1 MVRATEPLTDELA
14 REVDAKLAP
23 RYGKATPGGLR
34 NTARHE
40 VIAADPA
47 GAQARH
53 EEAARRRQVSS
64 RPENDGMATL
74 CLYSTAPDISL
85 LEAAICDIADTTA
98 KAAHDAGRLI
108 PDQDA
113 LHADAL
119 IALARYW
126 LHDTWPIPEPDPRD
140 PPDNDH
146 PRSESDT
153 PDCPADAPQRPP
165 MQSPRP
171 HGSSGTPGSRTPSTE
186 PVADLDH
193 LPGRRLPDTTWQHS
207 RTDLDDDEPDPPEQT
222 GRAPADRSPADHSPA
237 DHGPAD
243 PVPDARGPDEP
254 EPDED
259 PDAGGGDG
267 RPPDAGGT
275 DTEPRARWGKRG
287 LRRRGRDRT
296 VVNIVIDLPTLLGLA
311 DNPARLDGYGDIPAG
326 LARRIAADATWRRM
340 ITDPI
345 TRRLLDR
352 SPNTYRPG
360 QALADYVRARDLTC
374 DHPGCTKPADGCQLD
389 HDNPYH
395 LADPDGGRT
404 TADELKLRCDP
415 HHNGKTHLGWATG
428 RRADGT
434 RFTRSPLGFD
444 YDLEPNPYLDH
455 GQKSPA
461 RLSIV
466 PTD

>member
-1 MVRATEPLTDELA
+1 MFTGS
-14 REVDAKLAP
+14 AP
-23 RYGKATPGGLR
+23 PGPIRPSCTNSRTP
-34 NTARHE
+34 
-40 VIAADPA
+40 
-47 GAQARH
+47 
-53 EEAARRRQVSS
+53 SS
-64 RPENDGMATL
+64 R
-74 CLYSTAPDISL
+74 
-85 LEAAICDIADTTA
+85 
-98 KAAHDAGRLI
+98 
-108 PDQDA
+108 
-113 LHADAL
+113 
-119 IALARYW
+119 
-126 LHDTWPIPEPDPRD
+126 
-140 PPDNDH
+140 
-146 PRSESDT
+146 T
-153 PDCPADAPQRPP
+153 P
-165 MQSPRP
+165 S
-171 HGSSGTPGSRTPSTE
+171 SRTPSTD
-186 PVADLDH
+186 PVADLDR
-193 LPGRRLPDTTWQHS
+193 LPGKRLPDTTWQHS

-222 GRAPADRSPADHSPA
+222 GRAPADRSRPIAVEPSPSSDRSPA
-237 DHGPAD
+237 DHCPDD

-254 EPDED
+254 EPEPDED
-259 PDAGGGDG
+259 PDGGGDG

-275 DTEPRARWGKRG
+275 DTEPPARWGKRG

-389 HDNPYH
+389 HDNPYN

-428 RRADGT
+428 VRADGT

-444 YDLEPNPYLDH
+444 YDLEPNPYLDQPQNPYVDH
-455 GQKSPA
+455 GQKPPT

-466 PTD
+466 TTPTEHHAAEHHAQPSTALPGSTACFRDDHFRVLWSAGTSTAIGEPPPVRRGRCAGLRRRPSSSVHRCESWMRLLCQARQ